1 MLEEVDIPQLEMD
14 KEADPLQQ
22 ATSSRLHTGGNEED
36 EATSGACI
44 LFWERFSVWE
54 RVWERFSIWELI
66 WERSQI
72 WELFWERF
80 WERF

>member
-1 MLEEVDIPQLEMD
+1 MEVDIPQLETD

-22 ATSSRLHTGGNEED
+22 AIVN
-36 EATSGACI
+36 SGACI
-44 LFWERFSVWE
+44 LFCERFSVWE
-54 RVWERFSIWELI
+54 LV

-72 WELFWERF
+72 WESSQIWERVSERF

>member
-1 MLEEVDIPQLEMD
+1 MEAALEVDIPQLETD

-22 ATSSRLHTGGNEED
+22 AIVN
-36 EATSGACI
+36 SGACI

-54 RVWERFSIWELI
+54 LVWEH
-66 WERSQI
+66 SQI
-72 WELFWERF
+72 LERVSERF